1 MTFMKVVLFCG
12 GLGMRLK
19 DHAENVPKPLVK
31 IGNMPILWHVMKYY
45 AHYGHTDFILCLGYQ
60 AEAIKHYFLNYSE
73 CISNDF
79 ILSNGGK
86 DIELLGSDIQN
97 WRIHFVNTGAKA
109 NIGQR
114 LKAVQKFLDGE
125 DEFLANY
132 CDGLTDLHLP
142 DLIDFFHR
150 KAKIATFV
158 NVKPNLS
165 YHFVSVK
172 NGGTV
177 TAIKDI
183 QSSNIRINGGYYAF
197 KNNIFDY
204 LDTESEL
211 VEQPFQR
218 LIQEGQLT
226 TYKYDGFWA
235 CMDTFKDKQLLEDM
249 HTSGNVPWQVW
260 KRETPDRLP
269 KSPVVSMPLAALK
282 HGS

>member
-1 MTFMKVVLFCG
+1 MKVVLFCG

-19 DHAENVPKPLVK
+19 DHAENVPKPLVT

-73 CISNDF
+73 CTSNDF

-97 WRIHFVNTGAKA
+97 WRIHFVNTGAQS

-114 LKAVQKFLDGE
+114 LKAVQPFLKGE

-132 CDGLTDLHLP
+132 CDGLSDLCLP
-142 DLIDFFHR
+142 DVIDFFHR
-150 KAKIATFV
+150 KGKIATFV

-183 QSSNIRINGGYYAF
+183 QTSNIRINGGYYVL
-197 KNNIFDY
+197 KNEIFDY
-204 LDTESEL
+204 LDGRSEL
-211 VEQPFQR
+211 VEEPFRR

-226 TYKYDGFWA
+226 TYRYDGFWA

-249 HTSGNVPWQVW
+249 HLSGNVPWQVW
-260 KRETPDRLP
+260 KPETPSRRS
-269 KSPVVSMPLAALK
+269 KSHVVRIPLTAVK

>member
-1 MTFMKVVLFCG
+1 MKVVLFCG
-12 GLGMRLK
+12 GLGMRLR
-19 DHAENVPKPLVK
+19 DHAENTPKPLVR

-73 CISNDF
+73 CSSNDF

-86 DIELLGSDIQN
+86 NIELLNSDIQN
-97 WRIHFVNTGAKA
+97 WRIHFVNTGARA
-109 NIGQR
+109 NIAQR
-114 LKAVQKFLDGE
+114 LKAVQKFLKGE

-132 CDGLTDLHLP
+132 ADGLTDLRLP
-142 DLIDFFHR
+142 DLINFFYR
-150 KAKIATFV
+150 KGKVATFV
-158 NVKPNLS
+158 NVRPNLS

-183 QSSNIRINGGYYAF
+183 QGSNIRINGGYYVF
-197 KNNIFDY
+197 KKEIFDY
-204 LDTESEL
+204 LDDESEM
-211 VEQPFQR
+211 VEKPFQR
-218 LIQEGQLT
+218 LIAEGELT
-226 TYKYDGFWA
+226 TYRYDGFWA

-249 HTSGNVPWQVW
+249 HASGKVPWQVW
-260 KRETPDRLP
+260 KTEPQAYAP
-269 KSPVVSMPLAALK
+269 KSSPALVSLTALK